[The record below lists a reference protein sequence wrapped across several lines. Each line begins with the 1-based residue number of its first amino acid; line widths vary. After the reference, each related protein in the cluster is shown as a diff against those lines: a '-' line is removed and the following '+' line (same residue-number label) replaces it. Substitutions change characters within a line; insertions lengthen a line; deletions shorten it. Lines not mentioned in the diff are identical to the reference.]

1 MTSIPNC
8 SLKTKCV
15 RSRMLPKLRAGIGRG
30 GMASRANPEFIR

>member
-15 RSRMLPKLRAGIGRG
+15 RSRMLPKLRAGIERG
-30 GMASRANPEFIR
+30 GMASRANPEFTR